1 MEVPATMAKDFVHT
15 LAKVRTLRDEMTMIL
30 AEAEDIRVPDFD
42 DDRKVVRKGNGVVK
56 PAIVAVR
63 SLEYQ
68 QREAHNE

>member
-42 DDRKVVRKGNGVVK
+42 DDRKVVRR
-56 PAIVAVR
+56 VA
-63 SLEYQ
+63 
-68 QREAHNE
+68 